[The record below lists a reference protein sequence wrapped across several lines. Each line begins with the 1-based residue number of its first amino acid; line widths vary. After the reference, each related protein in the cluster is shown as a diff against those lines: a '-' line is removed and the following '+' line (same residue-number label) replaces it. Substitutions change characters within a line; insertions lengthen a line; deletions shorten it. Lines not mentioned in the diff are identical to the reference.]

1 MGDAETQSTS
11 PDSAPA
17 ADAASPGLL
26 AIVSGPSGVGK
37 TTITRRLEQEIG
49 AEFSVSMT
57 TRSKSAKDVEGPGLL
72 LRHPRE
78 RFQGAI
84 DDDELL
90 EWADV
95 FGNRYGT
102 PRSFVQQRLDSGRVV
117 LLEIDVRGAE
127 QVKAK
132 MPEAVAMF
140 ILPPGEEELLR
151 RLRNR
156 GREDEATIQ
165 RRFAKAK
172 DEMARA
178 RASGV
183 YDHFLVNDDLETTC
197 RRAVDTVRQHLRRE
211 ASP

>member
-1 MGDAETQSTS
+1 MGDAKAHPTT
-11 PDSAPA
+11 DASAPTR
-17 ADAASPGLL
+17 DNDTRGLL

-57 TRSKSAKDVEGPGLL
+57 TRPKSDKDVEGRDYFFVTP
-72 LRHPRE
+72 E
-78 RFQGAI
+78 RFQRAI

-132 MPEAVAMF
+132 MPEAVALF

>member
-1 MGDAETQSTS
+1 MGDAEAQSTS
-11 PDSAPA
+11 HPSAPA
-17 ADAASPGLL
+17 ADAGSPGLL

-57 TRSKSAKDVEGPGLL
+57 TRSKSAKDVEGRDYFFVTP
-72 LRHPRE
+72 E
-78 RFQGAI
+78 RFQRAI
-84 DDDELL
+84 DEGELL
-90 EWADV
+90 EWAEV

-140 ILPPGEEELLR
+140 IEPPGEEELLR
-151 RLRNR
+151 RLRSR

>member
-1 MGDAETQSTS
+1 MGDATAHHAPGASRRTS
-11 PDSAPA
+11 GSDT
-17 ADAASPGLL
+17 PGLL
-26 AIVSGPSGVGK
+26 VIVSGPSGVGK
-37 TTITRRLEQEIG
+37 TTITRRLEEEIG

-57 TRSKSAKDVEGPGLL
+57 TRPKTAKDVEGRDYFFVTP
-72 LRHPRE
+72 E
-78 RFQGAI
+78 RFQRAI
-84 DDDELL
+84 DGDELL

-102 PRSFVQQRLDSGRVV
+102 PRNFVQQRLDRGRVV

-140 ILPPGEEELLR
+140 IEPPGEEELLR
-151 RLRNR
+151 RLRSR

-183 YDHFLVNDDLETTC
+183 YDHFLVNDDLEATS
-197 RRAVDTVRQHLRRE
+197 RRAVDTVRQRLERK
-211 ASP
+211 AAP

>member
-1 MGDAETQSTS
+1 MGN
-11 PDSAPA
+11 
-17 ADAASPGLL
+17 ADALSTPHASAAAGSTESPGLL
-26 AIVSGPSGVGK
+26 AIVSGPSGAGK
-37 TTITRRLEQEIG
+37 TTITRRLEKEIA

-57 TRSKSAKDVEGPGLL
+57 TRPKSAKDVEG
-72 LRHPRE
+72 RDYFFVASE
-78 RFQGAI
+78 RFQRAI
-84 DDDELL
+84 DEGELL
-90 EWADV
+90 EWAEV

-102 PRSFVQQRLDSGRVV
+102 PRSFVQQRLDRGRVV

-127 QVKAK
+127 RVKAE
-132 MPEAVAMF
+132 MPEAVALF

-151 RLRNR
+151 RLRSR

-183 YDHFLVNDDLETTC
+183 YDHFLTNDDLEATC
-197 RRAVDTVRQHLRRE
+197 RRAVETVRQHLRRE

>member
-1 MGDAETQSTS
+1 MGDAKAHPTT
-11 PDSAPA
+11 DASAPTR
-17 ADAASPGLL
+17 DNDTRGLL

-57 TRSKSAKDVEGPGLL
+57 TRPKSDKDVEGRDYFFVTP
-72 LRHPRE
+72 E
-78 RFQGAI
+78 RFQRAI

-140 ILPPGEEELLR
+140 IEPPGEEELLR